1 MAGTDWRSR
10 AACAR
15 RPDLNWFDIDCC
27 LEACLT
33 VCSSCSV
40 RDDCL
45 DEAIRLDVPVE
56 GVWGG
61 LWGYGLHDAKRRR
74 VSGG

>member
-1 MAGTDWRSR
+1 MAGTDWHLA

-15 RPDLNWFDIDCC
+15 RADLDWFDLDCN
-27 LEACLT
+27 LEACLA
-33 VCSSCSV
+33 VCRSCTV

-45 DEAIRLDVPVE
+45 DEAIRLDVPVD

-74 VSGG
+74 VTGG